1 MSAENKKEHPIL
13 RGVGIAGTIF
23 GIATLDPALA
33 AAGAL
38 LWYVHKKSRA

>member
-1 MSAENKKEHPIL
+1 MSAENKSEHPVL

-23 GIATLDPALA
+23 GVATFNPALA

-38 LWYVHKKSRA
+38 LWYTTKKNRP